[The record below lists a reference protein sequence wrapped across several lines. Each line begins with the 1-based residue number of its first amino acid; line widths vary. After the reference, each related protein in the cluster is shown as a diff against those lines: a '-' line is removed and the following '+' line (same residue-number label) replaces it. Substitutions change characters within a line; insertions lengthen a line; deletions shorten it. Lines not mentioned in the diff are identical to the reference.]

1 MANADKSMNGKICMV
16 TGATGG
22 IGAVT
27 AQALAT
33 QGATVVVVGRS
44 KEKSVAT
51 VARIKERTGSP
62 TVEFMLADLSVQNEV
77 RQLAEQFRSR
87 YRHLDV
93 LVNNAGAIFRKRQ
106 ETVDG
111 IEMTFALN
119 HLSYFLLTNLL
130 LNTIKASAPS
140 RIINVSSE
148 SQRRAKMNFDDIQG
162 RKKYSAMN
170 AYGQSKLANV
180 LFTYELARRLEGS
193 GVTVNTLHPGFV
205 ATNLGENMEGIFGLF
220 VRLLHLFAISSEQGA
235 QTSIYL
241 ATSPE
246 VEDVTGQYFE
256 KQKAVQSSKI
266 SYDKAIA
273 KKLWQVSTE
282 LTGLPVSS

>member
-266 SYDKAIA
+266 SYDKAVA

>member
-1 MANADKSMNGKICMV
+1 MAKMEKPLNGRICMV

-27 AQALAT
+27 AQALAR

-44 KEKSVAT
+44 REKSVAT
-51 VARIKERTGSP
+51 VARIKEQTGNSE
-62 TVEFMLADLSVQNEV
+62 VEFMLADLSSQKEV
-77 RQLAEQFRSR
+77 RRLAERFKSR
-87 YRHLDV
+87 YRRLNV
-93 LVNNAGAIFRKRQ
+93 LVNNAGAIFRKRR

-111 IEMTFALN
+111 FEMTFALN
-119 HLSYFLLTNLL
+119 HLSHFLLTNLL
-130 LNTIKASAPS
+130 LDTIKASAPA

-148 SQRRAKMNFDDIQG
+148 SHRRAKMNFDDLQR
-162 RKKYSAMN
+162 RKKYGAMN

-180 LFTYELARRLEGS
+180 LFTYELARRLDGS
-193 GVTVNTLHPGFV
+193 GVTANALHPGFV
-205 ATNLGENMEGIFGLF
+205 ATNFGENMEGIFGLF
-220 VRLLHLFAISSEQGA
+220 VRLFHLFGISPEQGA

-246 VEDVTGQYFE
+246 VEDVTGKYFE
-256 KQKAVQSSKI
+256 KKKAVQSSKI

-273 KKLWQVSTE
+273 KKLWQVSAE
-282 LTGLPVSS
+282 LSGLPVSS